1 MKYARRRQ
9 LDRNGDQQDEKRRIM
24 HKIKMGSGMGAE
36 YLQNRRTKCDT
47 NQLGGSLFART
58 SPEWSYGHSG
68 FNIF

>member
-1 MKYARRRQ
+1 
-9 LDRNGDQQDEKRRIM
+9 M